1 MNYISTEPV
10 ESKLFPG
17 VSYTLRRMSVSRRTA
32 FHLAIASYLGKQ
44 RDIWHERE
52 PLQADLASVVNEFR
66 VAESKEPL
74 STSVSVSEYL
84 AERAANPKIE
94 ERFPNE
100 KIQQLMDLFAK
111 EQRLDQDE
119 MQPALVRWGL
129 AKIEGLEID
138 GSPAT
143 VDSLLDAGPL
153 ELFTEIAEKISR
165 VMQLSA
171 VEARNLSSPT
181 TSGAPVAEATSDS
194 SASPAS
200 SAATT

>member
-10 ESKLFPG
+10 NSKLFSG

-32 FHLAIASYLGKQ
+32 FNLAMASYLGKQ

-52 PLQADLASVVNEFR
+52 PLQAELVSIVNEFR
-66 VAESKEPL
+66 LAANAETLPASATIAEHLKE
-74 STSVSVSEYL
+74 
-84 AERAANPKIE
+84 RDANPKIR
-94 ERFPNE
+94 ERFTDE
-100 KIQQLMDLFAK
+100 KVQQLMDLLAK

-138 GSPAT
+138 GTPAT
-143 VDSLLDAGPL
+143 VDLLIDAGPP
-153 ELFTEIAEKISR
+153 ELFTEIAEEISR
-165 VMQLSA
+165 VMQLSS
-171 VEARNLSSPT
+171 VEARNLPSPT
-181 TSGAPVAEATSDS
+181 TSGAPVAEATNDS
-194 SASPAS
+194 SASLAS